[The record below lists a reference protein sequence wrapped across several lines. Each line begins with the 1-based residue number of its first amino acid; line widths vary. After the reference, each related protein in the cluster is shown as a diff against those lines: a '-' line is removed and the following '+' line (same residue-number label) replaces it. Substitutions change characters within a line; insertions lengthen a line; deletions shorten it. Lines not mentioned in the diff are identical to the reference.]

1 MNVSLHDTIA
11 ATASA
16 EGPASRGI
24 IRVTGPTVRELIPL
38 LLSEGDSLRS
48 TLGEATAAIRVE
60 ANLSLPALHSLLPA
74 SLMLWPTNRS
84 FTGQPMAEIHVPGSP
99 PLMDAVLER
108 VFELGA
114 RAANRGEFTLRAFLT
129 GRIDLVQAEA
139 VLGVIDA
146 ADHEELET
154 ALTQLGGAV
163 TSSFRTVRETII
175 SLLGDLEAGL
185 DFVEEDIEFISK
197 AQLSSRLQD
206 CMQLLSNLDDQS
218 EQRLPSGRRRRVVL
232 AGLPNAGK
240 STLFNAL
247 VGDSRAIV
255 SDLAGTTRDYLS
267 AVIQLPNSEWEL
279 IDTAGWEKAD
289 DNIMQQAQQLRSS
302 TVQECDLVVWCQSA
316 DLSGNDLAANKSLRR
331 QLDDSSVPVLDVLT
345 RCDLVPEPTAIA
357 SVEAAEITEAEFRI
371 SLPDVD
377 RCLPATNAELK
388 QLLELMEATLANN
401 DSSKGELLGSTA
413 VRCRDSLRR
422 TIASLQSAQQAAEVS
437 AGDEIISMELRD
449 ALQQLSTILGEVYTD
464 DILDHIFSNFC
475 IGK

>member
-16 EGPASRGI
+16 AGPASRGI
-24 IRVTGPTVRELIPL
+24 IRVTGPSVCALIPL
-38 LLSEGDSLRS
+38 LLSEGDVLRS
-48 TLGEATAAIRVE
+48 ELAEATSAIRVE
-60 ANLSLPALHSLLPA
+60 ANLALPVLHSPLPAA
-74 SLMLWPTNRS
+74 LMLWPTNRS
-84 FTGQPMAEIHVPGSP
+84 FTGQPMAEIHVLGSA

-108 VFELGA
+108 VFEMGA

-197 AQLSSRLQD
+197 DQLSSRLQE
-206 CMQLLSNLDDQS
+206 CMQLLSGLDDQS
-218 EQRLPSGRRRRVVL
+218 EQRLPSGRRRKVVL

-247 VGDSRAIV
+247 AGDARAIV
-255 SDLAGTTRDYLS
+255 SDQAGTTRDYLS
-267 AVIQLPNSEWEL
+267 AVIRLRNSEWEL
-279 IDTAGWEKAD
+279 IDTAGWETAGD
-289 DNIMQQAQQLRSS
+289 DIMQQAQQLRSS

-316 DLSGNDLAANKSLRR
+316 DLSGADRMANLDLRR
-331 QLDDSSVPVLDVLT
+331 QLDDSSVPVMNVMT
-345 RCDLVPEPTAIA
+345 RCDLVSETDAV
-357 SVEAAEITEAEFRI
+357 SGVEAVELPETKFRI
-371 SLPDVD
+371 SLAA
-377 RCLPATNAELK
+377 ATAETK
-388 QLLELMEATLANN
+388 TAVSQLLDLMDATLAN
-401 DSSKGELLGSTA
+401 DKSSKGELLGSTA

-437 AGDEIISMELRD
+437 AGDEIISIELRD
-449 ALQQLSTILGEVYTD
+449 ALQQLGTILGEVYTD